1 MPSDDEIHSEA
12 QLSELMQ
19 TVTRTSML
27 LELEATPSESG
38 SETTTLRGSA
48 VDSNENPDNN
58 SNNVTHEAVHG
69 NPSSYRFRRVASK
82 TIVSFAPDDP
92 ENPHNWST
100 SKKIFVVISGMMQVL
115 NSTIGSSLPS
125 GAIKYIARD
134 FNVTDETKLVLPI
147 SLFLVGYVLGPLL
160 YGPLSEQYGRR
171 YPLLIG
177 YVLFDIFVMACA
189 LAPTFNALLVFRLF
203 NGMAASA
210 PIAIITGT
218 FSDVFD
224 NPTVRGRTMAWYMS
238 CTAVG
243 PIISPFMSGFIST
256 VSWRWSFW
264 LGLLIAGTSC
274 PLVILYPE
282 TYGPVLLKSRAR
294 ELRRKTG
301 NMSIVAPMDLTP
313 HDLRAV
319 LTVTLTRPIR
329 MIAKEYMVSLTC
341 LYCALAYAIFY
352 LYFQAYPLIFEGIYG
367 MSTGIAGLIY
377 LPIALGCFLACGIF
391 IWYDGFLARAK
402 ARGTSWAQNED
413 YRRLPLACVGGPL
426 YVISLFWLGW
436 TASPNV
442 HWAVP
447 MCSGIIFGLAYELIF
462 MAMLNYLSDAY
473 QVFAASAQSASSCCR
488 SILGA
493 VLPLAAKPM
502 FSAVGIDWGCSI
514 IGFASLGVSVIPF
527 GFIYFGE
534 RIRNGSKLMQHLK
547 ALREEEQRAWEA
559 EQHGLQRVQQ
569 GTGDI
574 EKGLQATVVSR

>member
-1 MPSDDEIHSEA
+1 MSSDDHLHFDEP
-12 QLSELMQ
+12 QLPELSQ

-27 LELEATPSESG
+27 PELDVIASHSG
-38 SETTTLRGSA
+38 SETTTLQGSTT
-48 VDSNENPDNN
+48 DESEHHENEN
-58 SNNVTHEAVHG
+58 AVQQRYA
-69 NPSSYRFRRVASK
+69 NPSSYRFRRLASK
-82 TIVSFAPDDP
+82 TIVSFGPEDP
-92 ENPHNWST
+92 ENPHNWSNG
-100 SKKIFVVISGMMQVL
+100 KKIFVVISGMMQVL

-125 GAIKYIARD
+125 GATKYIAAD

-171 YPLLIG
+171 IPLLIG
-177 YVLFDIFVMACA
+177 YGLFNIFVMACA
-189 LAPTFNALLVFRLF
+189 LAPSFNALLVFRLL

-264 LGLLIAGTSC
+264 LGLIIAGASF
-274 PLVILYPE
+274 PLVIFYPE
-282 TYGPVLLKSRAR
+282 TYGPVLLKRRAR
-294 ELRRKTG
+294 KLRKETG
-301 NMSIVAPMDLTP
+301 NKSIVAPMDLTP

-329 MIAKEYMVSLTC
+329 MIAKELM
-341 LYCALAYAIFY
+341 
-352 LYFQAYPLIFEGIYG
+352 AYPRIFEGIYG
-367 MSTGIAGLIY
+367 MSTGIAGLTY

-402 ARGTSWAQNED
+402 ARGASWAQNED
-413 YRRLPLACVGGPL
+413 YRRLPLACIGGPL
-426 YVISLFWLGW
+426 YVVSLFWLGW
-436 TASPNV
+436 TASPNI

-447 MCSGIIFGLAYELIF
+447 MCSGVVFGLAYELIF

-473 QVFAASAQSASSCCR
+473 QQFAASAQSASSCCR
-488 SILGA
+488 SIFGA
-493 VLPLAAKPM
+493 VLPLAAQPM

-514 IGFASLGVSVIPF
+514 VAFASLGVSVIPF
-527 GFIYFGE
+527 AFIYFGE
-534 RIRNGSKLMQHLK
+534 RIRKGSKLQQHLQ
-547 ALREEEQRAWEA
+547 ALREEELRVWAAEA
-559 EQHGLQRVQQ
+559 LERQQ
-569 GTGDI
+569 GAEVDV
-574 EKGLQATVVSR
+574 EKRVHASVNAV